1 MPYDL
6 TPAEALQ
13 SLQDSIRSAESVY
26 DECNIVFSSDALTLC
41 INIALRK
48 IVPGLGSEERHELLR
63 VLFSRDPGKFNSSRD
78 MTMAGALALRAR
90 IYGPNAYVDKYAPML
105 SDAVAGIKEAYK
117 QVAVRPEV
125 EFV

>member
-26 DECNIVFSSDALTLC
+26 DEQNIVFSSDALTLC

-48 IVPGLGSEERHELLR
+48 IIPGLGTEERHELLR
-63 VLFSRDPGKFNSSRD
+63 LLFDRKPGLFNSSKD
-78 MTMAGALALRAR
+78 MTMAGALALRDR
-90 IYGPNAYVDKYAPML
+90 IYGPHTFVDKYTPML